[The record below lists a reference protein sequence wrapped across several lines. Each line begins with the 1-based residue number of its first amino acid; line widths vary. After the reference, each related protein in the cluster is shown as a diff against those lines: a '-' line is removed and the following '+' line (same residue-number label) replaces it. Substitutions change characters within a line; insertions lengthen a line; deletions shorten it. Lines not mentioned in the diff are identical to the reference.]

1 LPERRPLVLDQN
13 GFHGHIPAMLIRTE
27 QTPNPVTRK
36 FLPEQTVMDTG
47 TRDFPDAEAAEASP
61 LASALFDSGLVEGVF
76 YGRDFISV
84 SAAPGVSWSDLEPLV
99 IETLL
104 DHFVSGA
111 PLFVPGTAA
120 GVLVATE
127 AAFEEN
133 PADADIIDQIKELIE
148 TRVRPAV
155 AQDGGDIVYKGY
167 RDGHLYLSMHG
178 ACSGCPSSTVTL
190 KRGIESLIRHYV
202 PEVETVEAV

>member
-1 LPERRPLVLDQN
+1 
-13 GFHGHIPAMLIRTE
+13 MLIRTE
-27 QTPNPVTRK
+27 QTPNPATRK
-36 FLPEQTVMDTG
+36 FLPGQAVMEAG
-47 TRDFPDAEAAEASP
+47 TRDFADPDSAEASP
-61 LASALFDSGLVEGVF
+61 LAKALFDSGMVEGVF
-76 YGRDFISV
+76 YGRDFVSV
-84 SAAPGVSWSDLEPLV
+84 TAAPGVSWTDLEPLV

-111 PLFVPGTAA
+111 PLFVPGSAA
-120 GVLVATE
+120 GIHVTDDAHFDE
-127 AAFEEN
+127 D
-133 PADADIIDQIKELIE
+133 PADAEIIDQIKELIE

-155 AQDGGDIVYKGY
+155 AQDGGDIAYKGY
-167 RDGHLYLSMHG
+167 KDGHLYLSMHG

>member
-1 LPERRPLVLDQN
+1 
-13 GFHGHIPAMLIRTE
+13 MLIRTE
-27 QTPNPVTRK
+27 QTPNPATRK
-36 FLPEQTVMDTG
+36 FLPDQTVMEAG
-47 TRDFPDAEAAEASP
+47 TRDFADSASADASP
-61 LASALFDSGLVEGVF
+61 LARALFDSGMVEGVF

-84 SAAPGVSWSDLEPLV
+84 TAASGVSWSDLEPLV
-99 IETLL
+99 LETLL

-111 PLFVPGTAA
+111 PLFAPGSA
-120 GVLVATE
+120 GGIHIADDGDFDE
-127 AAFEEN
+127 D

-167 RDGHLYLSMHG
+167 RGGHLYLSMHG

-202 PEVETVEAV
+202 PEVESVEAV